1 MPVKHIKH
9 AIKAGSKHG
18 PFFVPMV
25 MLMIVFSL
33 AFFCAS
39 ASYLYRLLFKSRRRT
54 RRDVSRQR
62 YLPVGLRD
70 DEDDEIGEGDHIWD
84 PEEVRLVQQ
93 QRSVVEKEKQL
104 SKKVDRMKKQLDK
117 YETELNTAR
126 EAQVQLTARLN
137 TSRQESRRENE
148 ILADAD
154 RKGRHM
160 YGDEAWDKGI
170 DGGPPLKMLLSLEK
184 EEIEYV
190 KQGVLT
196 ARREEAK
203 RLHSSRRER
212 NVSPR
217 DANEES
223 SHVYGV
229 NDVTLN
235 MKYEN
240 EIGDNYVGHTDTLLN
255 ARNLTE
261 RLRWHNSRNGADQE
275 RHRGKKKKRNK
286 RRGKRTKDV

>member
-1 MPVKHIKH
+1 
-9 AIKAGSKHG
+9 
-18 PFFVPMV
+18 
-25 MLMIVFSL
+25 MLL
-33 AFFCAS
+33 
-39 ASYLYRLLFKSRRRT
+39 K
-54 RRDVSRQR
+54 
-62 YLPVGLRD
+62 
-70 DEDDEIGEGDHIWD
+70 
-84 PEEVRLVQQ
+84 
-93 QRSVVEKEKQL
+93 KEKQL

-160 YGDEAWDKGI
+160 YGDEAWDRGI

-203 RLHSSRRER
+203 RLHSSRRES

-261 RLRWHNSRNGADQE
+261 RLRWHNSRNVDLIKRDTEA
-275 RHRGKKKKRNK
+275 RKRRGIKK
-286 RRGKRTKDV
+286 RGKRTKDV

>member
-1 MPVKHIKH
+1 
-9 AIKAGSKHG
+9 
-18 PFFVPMV
+18 
-25 MLMIVFSL
+25 
-33 AFFCAS
+33 
-39 ASYLYRLLFKSRRRT
+39 
-54 RRDVSRQR
+54 
-62 YLPVGLRD
+62 
-70 DEDDEIGEGDHIWD
+70 
-84 PEEVRLVQQ
+84 
-93 QRSVVEKEKQL
+93 
-104 SKKVDRMKKQLDK
+104 MKKQLDK

-203 RLHSSRRER
+203 RLHSSRRDR

-223 SHVYGV
+223 SHVYGI

-240 EIGDNYVGHTDTLLN
+240 EIGDNYIGHTDTLLN

-261 RLRWHNSRNGADQE
+261 RLRWHNSRSRSDQE
-275 RHRGKKKKRNK
+275 RHISKKKKEIK
-286 RRGKRTKDV
+286 R

>member
-1 MPVKHIKH
+1 MCF
-9 AIKAGSKHG
+9 
-18 PFFVPMV
+18 PFARRF
-25 MLMIVFSL
+25 ISL
-33 AFFCAS
+33 PTFLNLDVVHEEISGA
-39 ASYLYRLLFKSRRRT
+39 LFAWR
-54 RRDVSRQR
+54 
-62 YLPVGLRD
+62 LRD
-70 DEDDEIGEGDHIWD
+70 DEDDGIGDGDHSWD

-104 SKKVDRMKKQLDK
+104 SKKVHRMKKQLDK

-203 RLHSSRRER
+203 RLHSSRRDR

-217 DANEES
+217 CERRVLARVRGQRR
-223 SHVYGV
+223 HV
-229 NDVTLN
+229 
-235 MKYEN
+235 KYE
-240 EIGDNYVGHTDTLLN
+240 V
-255 ARNLTE
+255 
-261 RLRWHNSRNGADQE
+261 
-275 RHRGKKKKRNK
+275 
-286 RRGKRTKDV
+286 

>member
-1 MPVKHIKH
+1 MMK
-9 AIKAGSKHG
+9 
-18 PFFVPMV
+18 M
-25 MLMIVFSL
+25 M
-33 AFFCAS
+33 
-39 ASYLYRLLFKSRRRT
+39 
-54 RRDVSRQR
+54 
-62 YLPVGLRD
+62 
-70 DEDDEIGEGDHIWD
+70 IGEGDHIWD

-160 YGDEAWDKGI
+160 YGDEAWDRGI
-170 DGGPPLKMLLSLEK
+170 EAPTLKMLLSLEK
-184 EEIEYV
+184 EIEYV
-190 KQGVLT
+190 EQGVLT

-203 RLHSSRRER
+203 RSILQGVKEMFLHAMRTK
-212 NVSPR
+212 SPHTCR
-217 DANEES
+217 I
-223 SHVYGV
+223 

-240 EIGDNYVGHTDTLLN
+240 EIGDNYVGHGYLLN

-261 RLRWHNSRNGADQE
+261 RLVAQQQKE
-275 RHRGKKKKRNK
+275 LIKRDTEVRK
-286 RRGKRTKDV
+286 RRGIKGEESGRKMFEGQVCRHIAHHMIQNFGT